1 MDLDICH
8 EIVDARDYGVVHC
21 NLIKIEW
28 LTLEE
33 LVPKFD
39 LLFSPQT
46 YREIEREKAK
56 KVTEFVLQ
64 YDLAYDSEIMN
75 SLQAEDLASRFLA
88 YFEDEESQYYTNGD
102 WYKEPP
108 RRGWTPATTATFDA
122 GILVVGRS
130 RAGCLWVED
139 ED

>member
-1 MDLDICH
+1 LDLDICR
-8 EIVDARDYGVVHC
+8 EIVDARDCGVVHC
-21 NLIKIEW
+21 HLIKIER

-39 LLFSPQT
+39 LLYSPQT
-46 YREIEREKAK
+46 YREIERKKAK
-56 KVTEFVLQ
+56 KVIELVLQ
-64 YDLAYDSEIMN
+64 YDLAYGAEIIN
-75 SLQAEDLASRFLA
+75 SSQAEDLAGRFLA
-88 YFEDEESQYYTNGD
+88 YFECEEAQYYTNGSWD
-102 WYKEPP
+102 EESL
-108 RRGWTPATTATFDA
+108 RRIWTPATTATFDA